1 MGHSGIWAPRH
12 RGTQP
17 GTLAR
22 CYPGRSRFD
31 AGLHVFAVSAGR
43 RRRLCSVAVLAR
55 CNCAPCVYAGFNRVS
70 RCSVALVSSL
80 VHSGIRAASG
90 HVGPFG
96 HSGTVAICNGG
107 QWATADRWSARPA
120 WLHND
125 KRATVVSGPGP
136 GPESG
141 YLGMGAAM
149 RRAIAVVVSVATLV
163 ADTPAVPP
171 RGISCITWLDHTGP
185 LGHVPFRPGS
195 SSPPGVRQL
204 GWRSYLCL
212 GAITAW
218 KPEPGAPR
226 PISERRG
233 ALQEDQQSAS
243 RPQAMPAVPRSP
255 ALPDIS
261 TRSTQRY
268 GRCQNSR

>member
-1 MGHSGIWAPRH
+1 M
-12 RGTQP
+12 
-17 GTLAR
+17 
-22 CYPGRSRFD
+22 
-31 AGLHVFAVSAGR
+31 LHLCAVSAYHR
-43 RRRLCSVAVLAR
+43 RWFCAVAGLTR
-55 CNCAPCVYAGFNRVS
+55 CNRAPCFFAGLNHVS
-70 RCSVALVSSL
+70 RCGAALVCSL
-80 VHSGIRAASG
+80 GHSGIRAASG

-218 KPEPGAPR
+218 RPEPGAPR
-226 PISERRG
+226 PISERKGSSAGGPAECRWLEPSHGSAQVSGRVRYTYTIRTRCSETSTFFWPTRRG
-233 ALQEDQQSAS
+233 SCGEWRL
-243 RPQAMPAVPRSP
+243 
-255 ALPDIS
+255 
-261 TRSTQRY
+261 
-268 GRCQNSR
+268 C

>member
-1 MGHSGIWAPRH
+1 MLKLVIGA
-12 RGTQP
+12 
-17 GTLAR
+17 L
-22 CYPGRSRFD
+22 
-31 AGLHVFAVSAGR
+31 AVSAVSIVSASTDNIHTALTASVPTVGGDGKTKLTCTDADDREDATVLRTKCR
-43 RRRLCSVAVLAR
+43 REKHHASTSAM
-55 CNCAPCVYAGFNRVS
+55 
-70 RCSVALVSSL
+70 
-80 VHSGIRAASG
+80 AASE
-90 HVGPFG
+90 P
-96 HSGTVAICNGG
+96 
-107 QWATADRWSARPA
+107 TADRWSARPA

-218 KPEPGAPR
+218 RPEPGAPR
-226 PISERRG
+226 PISERKG
-233 ALQEDQQSAS
+233 SSAGGPAECQQAAG
-243 RPQAMPAVPRSP
+243 QAMAVPRSP
-255 ALPDIS
+255 VGSDIP
-261 TRSTQRY
+261 TRSWKRAERTACEVCRF
-268 GRCQNSR
+268 